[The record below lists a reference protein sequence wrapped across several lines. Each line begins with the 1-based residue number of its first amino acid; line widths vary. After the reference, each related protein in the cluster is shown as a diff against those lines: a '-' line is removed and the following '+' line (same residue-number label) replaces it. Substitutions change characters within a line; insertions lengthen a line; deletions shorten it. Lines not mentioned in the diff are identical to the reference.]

1 MATILIVGG
10 AGYIGSHVVREL
22 AKCDHNI
29 IIFDNLSEGH
39 EESIYGFTFV
49 KGDINKTED
58 LANVFGIYKIDV
70 VMHFSAYAYV
80 GESVKDP
87 KKYYYNNVGGTI
99 NLLSAMLKNNI
110 KYFIFSSSCATYGNP
125 IYIPIDEKHPQNPIN
140 PYGTTKYIVEKILSD
155 YDRAYNLKYI
165 SLRYF
170 NAAGA
175 QPDGAI
181 GESHKIETH
190 LIPLIMKTL
199 IGEIKNIKIYGT
211 DYKTPDGTCVRDYIH
226 VCDLAIAHRLS
237 LDAIFYNRKSRC
249 INLGTGIG
257 VSVKEVITACEK
269 VTGLKVPLIYSNK
282 RPGDPP
288 ILVAAN
294 KYAKDVLNF
303 SPLYTDIHDIIKTAW
318 NWEKNRRY

>member
-10 AGYIGSHVVREL
+10 AGYIGSHVVHEL
-22 AKCDHNI
+22 AEYDHNV

-39 EESIYGFTFV
+39 KESVIGYTFIN
-49 KGDINKTED
+49 GDINKNED
-58 LANVFGIYKIDV
+58 LDGVFDMYKIDA

-80 GESVKDP
+80 SESVTDP
-87 KKYYYNNVGGTI
+87 KKYYQNNVTGTI
-99 NLLSAMLKNNI
+99 NLLTAMLKNNI
-110 KYFIFSSSCATYGNP
+110 RYFIFSSSCATYGNP

-155 YDRAYNLKYI
+155 YDKAYNLKYMA
-165 SLRYF
+165 LRYF

-175 QPDGAI
+175 HPDGTI

-190 LIPLIMKTL
+190 LIPLILRTS
-199 IGEIKNIKIYGT
+199 IGKKENLKIYGT
-211 DYKTPDGTCVRDYIH
+211 DYKTPDGTCIRDYVH

-237 LDAIFYNRKSRC
+237 LDVVLSSGKSEC

-257 VSVKEVITACEK
+257 ISVKEVITACEK
-269 VTGLKVPLIYSNK
+269 VTGLKVPLIYADK

-288 ILVAAN
+288 ILIASN
-294 KYAKDVLNF
+294 RYARSILNF
-303 SPLYTDIHDIIKTAW
+303 NPLYTDIHDIIKTAW